1 MVIHVRALLDCEP
14 VGSRRWIV
22 GDRGMHSFWRTS
34 EIRAGIILEA
44 EYQSQVGS
52 HTSCLLCLKL
62 SVLTAAWLLFAVLG
76 PGAAGLAVGL
86 AAIGPGIGQGHAAA
100 YSVEAIGR

>member
-1 MVIHVRALLDCEP
+1 MDCR
-14 VGSRRWIV
+14 GSRHAFILAYF
-22 GDRGMHSFWRTS
+22 GDSCR
-34 EIRAGIILEA
+34 IILEA